1 MNAAENWKT
10 FNPSGIKRILVTML
24 LPGDEWLKILS
35 EAGYRT
41 EVWVARENLT
51 REGMTERIG
60 NDCTAVIGQLRE
72 KWDAYIFS
80 VLSTA
85 GGVAYCNYAV
95 RYDNVE
101 H

>member
-41 EVWVARENLT
+41 EAW
-51 REGMTERIG
+51 GP
-60 NDCTAVIGQLRE
+60 
-72 KWDAYIFS
+72 
-80 VLSTA
+80 
-85 GGVAYCNYAV
+85 
-95 RYDNVE
+95 
-101 H
+101 